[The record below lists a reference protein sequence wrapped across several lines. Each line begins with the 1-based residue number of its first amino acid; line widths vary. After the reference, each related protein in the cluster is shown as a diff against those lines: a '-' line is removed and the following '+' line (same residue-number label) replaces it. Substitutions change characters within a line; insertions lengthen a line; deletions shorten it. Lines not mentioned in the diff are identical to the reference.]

1 MLEYH
6 ANRNVDYARDVF
18 NAGLKKFIGEP
29 TYVLH
34 YLRFLIQLNEDN
46 STHIAAAHLASSYQA
61 LSVCHVSCVSC
72 CVVSCHRRACGV

>member
-1 MLEYH
+1 
-6 ANRNVDYARDVF
+6 VF

-46 STHIAAAHLASSYQA
+46 STRTQHTHNTRAHNTRAPTISYEA
-61 LSVCHVSCVSC
+61 LSVCCAMCRVM

>member
-46 STHIAAAHLASSYQA
+46 STHARTHAHTTRTHTTRARTHPPSRA
-61 LSVCHVSCVSC
+61 
-72 CVVSCHRRACGV
+72 RR